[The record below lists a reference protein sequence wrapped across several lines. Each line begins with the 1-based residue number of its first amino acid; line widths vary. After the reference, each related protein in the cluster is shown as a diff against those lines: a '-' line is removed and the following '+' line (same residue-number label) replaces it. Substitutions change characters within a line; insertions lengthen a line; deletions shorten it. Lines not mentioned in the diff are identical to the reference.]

1 MKKFYIKHIL
11 LFILMIIQI
20 VIFSSYSKD
29 KEDITDDKNIIK
41 SSYEKKDIDK
51 VFNDFKGIKG
61 VKINS
66 IFNEDKTKID
76 LDFKGD
82 KKTLINF
89 IDNIYEYNVSDYEI
103 RYENEKFLLR
113 LSFE

>member
-1 MKKFYIKHIL
+1 MKKLYIKHIL
-11 LFILMIIQI
+11 LVILMIIQ
-20 VIFSSYSKD
+20 VLIFSTYNKD
-29 KEDITDDKNIIK
+29 KEDIIADKNIIK

-66 IFNEDKTKID
+66 ISNEDKTKID
-76 LDFKGD
+76 VDFKGD
-82 KKTLINF
+82 KKSLINF
-89 IDNIYEYNVSDYEI
+89 IDNIKGYNVSDYEI
-103 RYENEKFLLR
+103 RYENKKFLLN